1 MLPWKPFLAVV
12 PAGLLLGLVAGQATR
27 PVMLVKDDRPWPNA
41 AAETAREAD
50 RWPTFDLSG
59 PETAS
64 RGYSYRPDID
74 YDLYAWPDQ
83 TDRSAELLAADY
95 DYAPQ
100 DTYAA
105 RYGGEDD
112 LPITRRAV
120 AELAGRQ
127 AERIAGEAAG
137 VPVAA
142 RDATGPDDVP
152 SADVPSASPS
162 AESAAFVL
170 PPVPPPLAH
179 AGALPDEPE
188 LEDDEV
194 F

>member
-27 PVMLVKDDRPWPNA
+27 PVMLVKDDRPWPYA
-41 AAETAREAD
+41 ADETAREAD
-50 RWPTFDLSG
+50 RWPTFDLST
-59 PETAS
+59 PDIAS

-74 YDLYAWPDQ
+74 YDSYAWPDQ

-95 DYAPQ
+95 DYDSPG
-100 DTYAA
+100 TYAA
-105 RYGGEDD
+105 QYESEDD
-112 LPITRRAV
+112 LPLTRRAV

-127 AERIAGEAAG
+127 AERIAGEADR
-137 VPVAA
+137 VPAAA
-142 RDATGPDDVP
+142 RDDAGPG
-152 SADVPSASPS
+152 DVPSASPS
-162 AESAAFVL
+162 AERAAFVL

-179 AGALPDEPE
+179 AGELPDEPE
-188 LEDDEV
+188 LEEDEV

>member
-27 PVMLVKDDRPWPNA
+27 PVMLDKGDRPWPNA
-41 AAETAREAD
+41 ATETAGEAD
-50 RWPTFDLSG
+50 RWPSFDLS
-59 PETAS
+59 PPQSPA

-83 TDRSAELLAADY
+83 TDRSAELLAANYDADFDEPDY
-95 DYAPQ
+95 DS
-100 DTYAA
+100 
-105 RYGGEDD
+105 EDD
-112 LPITRRAV
+112 LPLTRRAV

-127 AERIAGEAAG
+127 AVATSS

-142 RDATGPDDVP
+142 REEAGPG
-152 SADVPSASPS
+152 DVPSASPS
-162 AESAAFVL
+162 AERTAFVL

-179 AGALPDEPE
+179 AGELPDEPE
-188 LEDDEV
+188 LEEDEV